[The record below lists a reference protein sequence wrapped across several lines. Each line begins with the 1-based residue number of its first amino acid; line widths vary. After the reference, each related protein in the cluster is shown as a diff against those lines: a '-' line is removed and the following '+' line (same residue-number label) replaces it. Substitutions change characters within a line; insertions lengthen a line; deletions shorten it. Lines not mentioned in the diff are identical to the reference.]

1 MLFFSGQTVVGD
13 GTTAQLSAMLTG
25 IPERNQPESRK
36 TYKNAKT
43 VDNWRWIF
51 KEYEALGYVTL
62 YSEDAPTV
70 AAFNYRLKGFRDPPT
85 DHYGRYFWLE
95 AENHISNELCTG
107 NQGMHNVTF
116 NYLLSLFRTYKK
128 NPKFAF
134 INFSTLVHRE
144 PNAIGHDDNDLL
156 RILQTMEKESHLENS
171 FVFIFGDHGYRFG
184 GFRKQTL
191 QGKLEERLPHFS
203 ITVPEWFTKRYSR
216 LYNNLKFNS
225 RLLTS
230 PFDIYATLKHILS
243 YPWYPKEVAPGHS
256 LLKRLDPLQR
266 VCQTASVR
274 DHWCPCLTMEDIST
288 REPIVKELALFAVSS
303 INHQINETKDKL
315 CRPLVLKRINK
326 ASREMPGRKVQTF
339 KSSYKNQ
346 ECDSCGA
353 RHALKAKNTL
363 IKDTLYQIE
372 FITSPNSA
380 LYEASVKVVDGHASI
395 DGEISRLDSIKSQAN
410 CIKDTYVHLIKF
422 CQCILSQND
431 ES

>member
-1 MLFFSGQTVVGD
+1 
-13 GTTAQLSAMLTG
+13 MLTG
-25 IPERNQPESRK
+25 IPEHNQPEARK
-36 TYKNAKT
+36 TYRNAKT

-51 KEYEALGYVTL
+51 KDYQQRGYVTL

-95 AENHISNELCTG
+95 AENHIKNELCSG
-107 NQGMHNVTF
+107 NQGMHNITF

-128 NPKFAF
+128 NPKFAL

-144 PNAIGHDDNDLL
+144 PNAIGHDDKDLL
-156 RILQTMEKESHLENS
+156 RILKTMEKESFLENS

-203 ITVPEWFTKRYSR
+203 LTVPTWFTTKYRKI
-216 LYNNLKFNS
+216 YNNLKFNS

-243 YPWYPKEVAPGHS
+243 YPWYPDSIAPGHS
-256 LLKRLDPLQR
+256 LFTRLDPQQR
-266 VCQTASVR
+266 VCQTAAVR
-274 DHWCPCLTMEDIST
+274 DHWCPCLTMEDVSIN
-288 REPIVKELALFAVSS
+288 EPIVKELAQFAVSS
-303 INHQINETKDKL
+303 INHEINETKELIKL
-315 CRPLVLKRINK
+315 CHKLSLKRINK
-326 ASREMPGRKVQTF
+326 ASREMPGNKVQTF

-346 ECDSCGA
+346 ECDSCGV
-353 RHALKAKNTL
+353 RLALKAKNTL
-363 IKDTLYQIE
+363 VRDTLYQIE

-380 LYEASVKVVDGHASI
+380 IYEASIRVSSGHASI
-395 DGEISRLDSIKSQAN
+395 DGEISRIDSIKSQAS
-410 CIKDTYVHLIKF
+410 CIKDTYVHLIKY
-422 CQCILSQND
+422 CQCKMTED
-431 ES
+431 RK